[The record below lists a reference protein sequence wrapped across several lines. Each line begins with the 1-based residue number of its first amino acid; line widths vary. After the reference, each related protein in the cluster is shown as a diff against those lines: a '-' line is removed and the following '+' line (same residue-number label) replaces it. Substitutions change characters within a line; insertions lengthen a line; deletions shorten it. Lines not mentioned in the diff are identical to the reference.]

1 MIPQIQITN
10 AGYVAPTREEI
21 TAGLWEL
28 MRSALGGDITQDART
43 PQGQLV
49 TSLTAALYDKD
60 SQFIALA
67 NNFDP
72 RYSSGKFQEALGAVY
87 FLDRAKASSSVAV
100 LEFTG
105 LSGADIPVGT
115 QAQDGNGNLWET
127 THDGVIGV
135 DGKAAV
141 EAKCLV
147 TGPIAA
153 APLTINQ
160 LVSSITGVD
169 QVTNRAP
176 AIMGRAQESR
186 SDYEDR
192 RYDSVAANAKGT
204 VQSVYGAVSR
214 INDVIDC
221 KAVSNFT
228 DSATQVGATNYPMI
242 RNSLLVSVVG
252 GEDLEIAREIL
263 VKGGTGCSFV
273 GNTTVNYLDAE
284 SWPDN
289 PPSYDV
295 KFLRPASVPL
305 YFNIQV
311 AVLSEV
317 RQHQIDLAK
326 ESILQA
332 LNTGE
337 NRARIGGRVVATS
350 YVCSLGG
357 NLDLVKIQVSRNGTN
372 WLDYIDFGV
381 DEIPASAPEMITV
394 TE

>member
-28 MRSALGGDITQDART
+28 MRSAFGGDITQDDRT

-127 THDGVIGV
+127 AQAGVIGV
-135 DGKAAV
+135 DGKATV

-147 TGPIAA
+147 TGPVAA

-160 LVSSITGVD
+160 LVSSVSGVD

-204 VQSVYGAVSR
+204 PVAVYGAVSR
-214 INDVIDC
+214 LNGVIDC

-228 DSATQVGATNYPMI
+228 DSSTQVGATNYPMI

-263 VKGGTGCSFV
+263 VKGGTGCSLV
-273 GNTTVNYLDAE
+273 GNTTVNYLDTE
-284 SWPDN
+284 SWPDD
-289 PPSYDV
+289 PPSYIV
-295 KFLRPASVPL
+295 KFLRPASAPL

-311 AVLSEV
+311 AVLAEV
-317 RQHQIDLAK
+317 RQHQIDRAK
-326 ESILQA
+326 ESILNS
-332 LNTGE
+332 LNTGS

-381 DEIPASAPEMITV
+381 DEMPASAPEMITV

>member
-10 AGYVAPTREEI
+10 TGYVAPTREEI

-28 MRSALGGDITQDART
+28 MSSAFGGDITQDDRT

-60 SQFIALA
+60 SQFIVMA

-87 FLDRAKASSSVAV
+87 FLDRAKASSSVAI

-115 QAQDGNGNLWET
+115 QAQDGNGSLWET
-127 THDGVIGV
+127 TQAVTVGVG
-135 DGKAAV
+135 GKATV

-147 TGPIAA
+147 TGPVTA

-160 LVSSITGVD
+160 LISTIAGVD

-186 SDYEDR
+186 SDYEGR

-204 VQSVYGAVSR
+204 AQSVYGAVSR
-214 INDVIDC
+214 LNGVIDC

-228 DSATQVGATNYPMI
+228 GSATQVGATNYPMI
-242 RNSLLVSVVG
+242 RNSLLVSVAG

-273 GNTTVNYLDAE
+273 GNTTVNYLDTE
-284 SWPDN
+284 SWPED
-289 PPSYDV
+289 PPSYAV
-295 KFLRPASVPL
+295 KFLRPDSVPL

-311 AVLSEV
+311 AALAGV
-317 RQHQIDLAK
+317 RQHQIDQAK

-332 LNTGE
+332 LNTGA
-337 NRARIGGRVVATS
+337 NRARIGGRVVAAS
-350 YVCSLGG
+350 YVCSLDG
-357 NLDLVKIQVSRNGTN
+357 NLVLVKIQVSRNGTN

>member
-1 MIPQIQITN
+1 MIPQIKITN

-28 MRSALGGDITQDART
+28 MRGAFGDDITQDDRT

-87 FLDRAKASSSVAV
+87 FLDRAKASSSVAI

-105 LSGADIPVGT
+105 LSGAEIPAGT

-127 THDGVIGV
+127 SQAGTVGVG
-135 DGKAAV
+135 GKATV

-160 LVSSITGVD
+160 LVSSIAGVD

-214 INDVIDC
+214 LDGVIDC

-273 GNTTVNYLDAE
+273 GNTTVNYLDTE
-284 SWPDN
+284 SWPDD

-311 AVLSEV
+311 AVLAEV
-317 RQHQIDLAK
+317 RQHQIDRAK

-332 LNTGE
+332 LNTGA
-337 NRARIGGRVVATS
+337 NRARIGGRVIATS

-357 NLDLVKIQVSRNGTN
+357 NLDLVKIQVSRNGTS

-381 DEIPASAPEMITV
+381 DEMPASAPEMITV